1 MNPLFYNEF
10 LRRSKEYNKQ
20 KLLAVVN
27 PEKVKALAYL
37 LYIHL
42 QRGYFSLSSPLLSSD
57 KILVFCD
64 SIFPLHKFGDLFGY
78 PVLDGSCREPHRK
91 RVLNDFRNSS
101 VGSVVFLSKI
111 GDTSIDLPEATV
123 LIQIEGQE
131 GSRRQEAQR
140 LGRILRPKMG
150 LSMGNQAFF
159 YTLVSRDTK
168 EVGNALNRQRYLMAQ
183 GYTYKVLVNITKG
196 LSREMIQTIPK
207 MRQICTAEFVKNLLQ
222 ESLEAKAEEMQ
233 KHERSR
239 MLEEV
244 NSKVE
249 RRRTMTKIGRKIKEA
264 VGFVGRDDG

>member
-1 MNPLFYNEF
+1 M
-10 LRRSKEYNKQ
+10 
-20 KLLAVVN
+20 
-27 PEKVKALAYL
+27 
-37 LYIHL
+37 
-42 QRGYFSLSSPLLSSD
+42 
-57 KILVFCD
+57 FCD

-101 VGSVVFLSKI
+101 AGSVVFLSKI

-196 LSREMIQTIPK
+196 LTREMIQTIPK
-207 MRQICTAEFVKNLLQ
+207 MRQICSAEFAKSLLQ
-222 ESLEAKAEEMQ
+222 ESMEAKAEEMQ

-264 VGFVGRDDG
+264 VGFWWGDDG

>member
-1 MNPLFYNEF
+1 MRYEPAF
-10 LRRSKEYNKQ
+10 
-20 KLLAVVN
+20 
-27 PEKVKALAYL
+27 
-37 LYIHL
+37 L
-42 QRGYFSLSSPLLSSD
+42 QRVSPTQQGIQQAETPRSGQPGEAQSARVSSLHPHPARVFSSSRFLNRSD

-64 SIFPLHKFGDLFGY
+64 SIFPLHKFGELFGY
-78 PVLDGSCREPHRK
+78 RYLDGSCGEPYRK

-101 VGSVVFLSKI
+101 AGSVVFLSKI

-123 LIQIEGQE
+123 LIQVEGQE

-196 LSREMIQTIPK
+196 LTREMIQRIPK
-207 MRQICTAEFVKNLLQ
+207 MQQICSGEFAKSLLQ

-233 KHERSR
+233 RHERSK

-244 NSKVE
+244 NSKVQ
-249 RRRTMTKIGRKIKEA
+249 RRRAATKIGRKIKGV
-264 VGFVGRDDG
+264 VGVWMWV

>member
-1 MNPLFYNEF
+1 MPIFCISIKSGGSCALLFTT
-10 LRRSKEYNKQ
+10 
-20 KLLAVVN
+20 
-27 PEKVKALAYL
+27 
-37 LYIHL
+37 
-42 QRGYFSLSSPLLSSD
+42 SD

-64 SIFPLHKFGDLFGY
+64 SIYPLHKFGELFEC

-91 RVLNDFRNSS
+91 RVLNEFRNSPMS
-101 VGSVVFLSKI
+101 KVVFLSKI

-123 LIQIEGQE
+123 LIQVEGQE

-196 LSREMIQTIPK
+196 LSPELIQEIPHMK
-207 MRQICTAEFVKNLLQ
+207 EICSMDYAKNALLDA
-222 ESLEAKAEEMQ
+222 LEAKADEMQ
-233 KHERSR
+233 RQERMRISDEVHSKISKSR
-239 MLEEV
+239 TH
-244 NSKVE
+244 S
-249 RRRTMTKIGRKIKEA
+249 KIGRKVKTA
-264 VGFVGRDDG
+264 VSVEVVTDP